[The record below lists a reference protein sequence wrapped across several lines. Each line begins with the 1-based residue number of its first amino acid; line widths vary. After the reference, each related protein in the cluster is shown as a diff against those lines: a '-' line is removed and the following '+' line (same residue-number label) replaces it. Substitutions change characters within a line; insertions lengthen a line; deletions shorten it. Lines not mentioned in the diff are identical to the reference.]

1 MFLKVYFIAN
11 HRRIKM
17 SKVAIVYWSA
27 TGNTEAMANAVA
39 QGAKENGA
47 EVSIFDAK
55 DFNSEMIKDFDAIGF
70 GCPAMGSEQLE
81 EEVFEPLFEDCSTKL
96 EGKKVVIFGSYDW
109 GDGEWMREWEER
121 CKGNNID
128 LVAPPLILHL
138 TPDSEGIEDCK
149 IIGGTLA

>member
-1 MFLKVYFIAN
+1 
-11 HRRIKM
+11 M

-27 TGNTEAMANAVA
+27 TGNTEAMANALA
-39 QGAKENGA
+39 KGAKENGA
-47 EVSIFDAK
+47 EVTIFDAS

-109 GDGEWMREWEER
+109 GDG
-121 CKGNNID
+121 
-128 LVAPPLILHL
+128 
-138 TPDSEGIEDCK
+138 
-149 IIGGTLA
+149 

>member
-1 MFLKVYFIAN
+1 MT
-11 HRRIKM
+11 
-17 SKVAIVYWSA
+17 KVAIVYWSA

-39 QGAKENGA
+39 LGAKENGA

-81 EEVFEPLFEDCSTKL
+81 EE
-96 EGKKVVIFGSYDW
+96 
-109 GDGEWMREWEER
+109 ER